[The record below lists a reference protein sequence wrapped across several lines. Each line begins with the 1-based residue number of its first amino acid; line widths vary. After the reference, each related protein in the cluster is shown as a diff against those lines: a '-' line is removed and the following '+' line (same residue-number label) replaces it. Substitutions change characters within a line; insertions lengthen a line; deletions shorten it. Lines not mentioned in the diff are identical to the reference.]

1 MNPLRSFVSNIL
13 SNYFSFIPV
22 HSIFK
27 YHSILNNHLNNHSFL
42 LYITFISHMQ
52 QQTTNNNIINKTLQ
66 FNSLYN
72 EGFIVPLFSFSINF
86 IYSRSISHFHSI
98 TFHLYAEF
106 VLYRV
111 SISKRF
117 QTQTPFTYITKTI
130 VTLIIMLIV
139 WTAIVIIFTV
149 LISFKNTSSTIGY
162 TNIDTIDTTNK
173 IKHYCQGTILY
184 IVYTHTINTFKT
196 PHIKYKYDLSIHNN
210 TKSDIQHNKFKYN
223 KSRHVLVID
232 IRLTSSN

>member
-1 MNPLRSFVSNIL
+1 MTGISEEINPLRSFVSNIL

-27 YHSILNNHLNNHSFL
+27 YHSILNNHSFL

-86 IYSRSISHFHSI
+86 IYSRSISHFRSI

-184 IVYTHTINTFKT
+184 IVYTHI
-196 PHIKYKYDLSIHNN
+196 HIHIHIHIHYYHSIHCSI
-210 TKSDIQHNKFKYN
+210 KDIAMYNFKQ
-223 KSRHVLVID
+223 
-232 IRLTSSN
+232 

>member
-1 MNPLRSFVSNIL
+1 MWSNESTSQLRVKHSFKL
-13 SNYFSFIPV
+13 LFI
-22 HSIFK
+22 HSISFNIQISLHFK
-27 YHSILNNHLNNHSFL
+27 QPFVFT
-42 LYITFISHMQ
+42 LYYFHISYA
-52 QQTTNNNIINKTLQ
+52 TTNNNIINKTLQ

-184 IVYTHTINTFKT
+184 IVYTHIHIYIHYYHSTHCSIKDIAMYNFK
-196 PHIKYKYDLSIHNN
+196 
-210 TKSDIQHNKFKYN
+210 Q
-223 KSRHVLVID
+223 
-232 IRLTSSN
+232 